1 MRATRRLAATFVL
14 ILSLPGSAWASAG
27 GLDGSFAGSGYSVQQ
42 LGSWVGAV
50 ASVVQP
56 DGKIVT
62 AGEASIN
69 GTSEMVSTRLNP
81 NGSMDTSYGI
91 GGWVIININGSS
103 AANAIKLQPDGKI
116 VLAGTGN
123 GDGKL
128 DFAAVR
134 LNPNGSLDPS
144 FGNGGIATVPIG
156 SAAIANALTI
166 APDGK
171 LALGGT
177 ATLTHNEFA
186 AARLNPNGSLDPTFG
201 QNGTTTLPPPAAA
214 WGMVQQN
221 DGKLI
226 LAGQTTTPNNNQAY
240 IAARLTTTGTLDT
253 SYGSSGI
260 VTIPIGSWAQAN
272 AIALQPTD
280 GKTIITGN
288 AYTDA
293 DVAATVRL
301 TSTGA
306 LDPTFG
312 TGGISTF
319 TYWNAVNAVAIQ
331 PGDGKI
337 VIGGTGATAA
347 RLNPNGTL
355 DQTFGS
361 TGVTTIRVG
370 SSSDAANG
378 VTVEPGDG
386 KIVLVGTAVI
396 AGRAQLSV
404 IRLSGSG
411 STGTSSQPG
420 PPPANGHTPPTATKA
435 SIATAITRIHARV
448 SRDRSHHR
456 RRHRR
461 SHHR

>member
-27 GLDGSFAGSGYSVQQ
+27 GLDGSFAGSGYSVQP

-69 GTSEMVSTRLNP
+69 GTSEMVSTRMNP

-91 GGWVIININGSS
+91 GGWVIVNINGSS

-177 ATLTHNEFA
+177 ATLAHNEFA

-240 IAARLTTTGTLDT
+240 MAARLTTTGTLDT
-253 SYGSSGI
+253 SYGRGGT
-260 VTIPIGSWAQAN
+260 VVVPIGSHAIAN
-272 AIALQPTD
+272 AIALQPSD
-280 GKTIITGN
+280 GKVILAGN
-288 AYTDA
+288 AYTNTS
-293 DVAATVRL
+293 VAATVRL
-301 TSTGA
+301 TTGGN
-306 LDPTFG
+306 LDPTYG
-312 TGGISTF
+312 NGGISTF
-319 TYWNAVNAVAIQ
+319 TYWNAVNAVVIQ
-331 PGDGKI
+331 PGDNKI
-337 VIGGTGATAA
+337 VIGGTGATAV
-347 RLNPNGTL
+347 RLDADGTI
-355 DQTFGS
+355 DQGFGDGG
-361 TGVTTIRVG
+361 TVTVRIG

-378 VTVEPGDG
+378 VTTQPATGG
-386 KIVLVGTAVI
+386 IVLAGTAVI
-396 AGRAQLSV
+396 AGRPELSV
-404 IRLSGSG
+404 IRL
-411 STGTSSQPG
+411 
-420 PPPANGHTPPTATKA
+420 AT
-435 SIATAITRIHARV
+435 
-448 SRDRSHHR
+448 
-456 RRHRR
+456 
-461 SHHR
+461 